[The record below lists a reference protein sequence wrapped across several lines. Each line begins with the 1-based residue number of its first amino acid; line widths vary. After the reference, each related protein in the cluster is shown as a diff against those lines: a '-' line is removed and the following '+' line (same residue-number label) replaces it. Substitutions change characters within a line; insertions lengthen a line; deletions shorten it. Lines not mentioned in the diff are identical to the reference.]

1 MGEVP
6 HAHRIR
12 ARGPATETSCCS
24 SATSEALEFPALLRV
39 VAGLAVTDAGSRL
52 VRAISPSTDAD
63 EIELRRVRYA
73 EIARDLKEKG
83 ALVPVLDQ
91 ELLNLRRQL
100 EAGGRRL
107 AGSALQDLGA
117 VIEASEEVLER
128 LGDHEETPQLAM
140 EVESLRALE
149 AGASGGAG
157 SGEAISCA
165 ALASRLRRTL
175 DRRGTVRD
183 DASPRLRALVR
194 DARRT
199 QASVETQVQAYV
211 REHGHRLADDSTP
224 MRGGRFSVLLPS
236 GSRGRL
242 SGLVRGRSG
251 SGRSF
256 YFEPSEVVEGNDELE
271 RIAADKEIERAR
283 ILAELVR
290 QVLELTPAII
300 ARIDF
305 LAAVD
310 AQQGVA
316 RFAAAVGAALAAI
329 APPEPNG
336 SAAVLE
342 LRGGRHPLLDPRLAE
357 LREQTLGAA
366 GNRGEVVPLDLS
378 LDEQVRSSRS
388 GLGGGDGL
396 DPSRCRILVL
406 TGPNAG
412 GKTVALKTVGLLC
425 LMTQAGL
432 PVPAAPDSRLPVFD
446 HFVAVIGDDQ
456 SVLDEQSTFSARLL
470 RLREVWRRAGPRTLV
485 LLDEVG
491 AGTNPEE
498 GAALGIALLE
508 GLVESASQGVLT
520 THLTQLAAAALE
532 SGEACCAA
540 MSFDPESGLPTYRLT
555 IGPPGGSR
563 ALALARRL
571 GLPAAWLERA
581 EHFLGSEHQQL
592 RRVLERNERL
602 REGLVERE
610 SELAR
615 LTAETESARGRFESR
630 QASLQAAQKRLSQS
644 VRREVDA
651 LRKANRRRL
660 DQALAELATQPRP
673 GKRAFAR
680 VAGGLHS
687 ELDRD
692 ASAADGRAAA
702 ATREAG
708 SRGERDPESTA
719 VPERPRPLVAGAT
732 VRHRSLGWVGEL
744 QEVSGN
750 RATVLVRGKRVRA
763 SPAALEAIAPV
774 ERASPPRVRVQTS
787 SAPAVEPEL
796 MLIGQMVEP
805 ALDSLDAY
813 LDRALASGRERVR
826 VVHGHGSGRLRRA
839 VREHLRG
846 HPAVASFGPAP
857 PSAGGDGATEVQL
870 G

>member
-1 MGEVP
+1 M
-6 HAHRIR
+6 
-12 ARGPATETSCCS
+12 SCCS

-39 VAGLAVTDAGSRL
+39 VAGLAVTDAGRRL
-52 VRAISPSTDAD
+52 VYAISPRTDPD

-73 EIARDLKEKG
+73 EIARERGEGG
-83 ALVPVLDQ
+83 ALVPVLDR
-91 ELLNLRRQL
+91 ELLDLRRQL
-100 EAGGRRL
+100 QTGGRRL
-107 AGSALQDLGA
+107 GGAALLGLVA

-128 LGDHEETPQLAM
+128 LGDHEETPRLAA

-149 AGASGGAG
+149 AGATETDVT
-157 SGEAISCA
+157 GEPIGCA
-165 ALASRLRRTL
+165 ALAASLRRTL
-175 DRRGTVRD
+175 DRRGAVRD
-183 DASPRLRALVR
+183 DASPRLRTLVQ

-199 QASVETQVQAYV
+199 QASVETQVHAYV
-211 REHGHRLADDSTP
+211 REHGDRLADDSTP

-242 SGLVRGRSG
+242 SGLVRGRSA

-256 YFEPSEVVEGNDELE
+256 YFEPSEVVEGNDEME

-310 AQQGVA
+310 ALQAVA
-316 RFAAAVGAALAAI
+316 HFAAQLGAGLAGI
-329 APPEPNG
+329 APPAPDG
-336 SAAVLE
+336 SAAALE
-342 LRGGRHPLLDPRLAE
+342 LRGARHPLLDPRLAE

-366 GNRGEVVPLDLS
+366 GNRGEVVPLDLA
-378 LDEQVRSSRS
+378 LDDNRT
-388 GLGGGDGL
+388 
-396 DPSRCRILVL
+396 LVL

-432 PVPAAPDSRLPVFD
+432 PVPAAPDSRFPIFD
-446 HFVAVIGDDQ
+446 HLVAVVGDDQ

-508 GLVESASQGVLT
+508 GLVESASMGVLT

-532 SGEACCAA
+532 SQAASCAA
-540 MSFDPESGLPTYRLT
+540 MSFDPESGLPTYRLV

-592 RRVLERNERL
+592 RRVLERNERR
-602 REGLVERE
+602 RERLLHRE
-610 SELAR
+610 AELAR
-615 LTAETESARGRFESR
+615 LTAATEAERDRFETR
-630 QASLQAAQKRLSQS
+630 QASLQAAQERLGKA
-644 VRREVDA
+644 VRHEVDA
-651 LRKANRRRL
+651 LRRANRQRL
-660 DQALAELATQPRP
+660 DQALAELASQPRP

-680 VAGGLHS
+680 AAGGLHR

-692 ASAADGRAAA
+692 ASAASDRASA
-702 ATREAG
+702 ATCEPAARAKP
-708 SRGERDPESTA
+708 DPESGAT
-719 VPERPRPLVAGAT
+719 PERPRPLVAGAP

-744 QEVSGN
+744 QEVSGD

-763 SPAALEAIAPV
+763 AADALEAIAPV
-774 ERASPPRVRVQTS
+774 ERAASSRVRVQAS
-787 SAPAVEPEL
+787 SAPAVESEL

-846 HPAVASFGPAP
+846 HPAVAGFNPAP
-857 PSAGGDGATEVQL
+857 PSAGGDGATEVVL
-870 G
+870 R

>member
-1 MGEVP
+1 M
-6 HAHRIR
+6 
-12 ARGPATETSCCS
+12 SCCS

-39 VAGLAVTDAGSRL
+39 VAGLAVTDAGRRL
-52 VRAISPSTDAD
+52 VYAISPRTDPD

-73 EIARDLKEKG
+73 EIARERAEGG

-91 ELLNLRRQL
+91 ELLDLRRQL
-100 EAGGRRL
+100 QTGGQRL
-107 AGSALQDLGA
+107 GGAVLLGLVA

-128 LGDHEETPQLAM
+128 LGDHEETPRLAA

-149 AGASGGAG
+149 AGAAKTDVT
-157 SGEAISCA
+157 GEPIGCA
-165 ALASRLRRTL
+165 ALAARLRRIL
-175 DRRGTVRD
+175 DRRGAVRD
-183 DASPRLRALVR
+183 DASPRLRALVQ

-199 QASVETQVQAYV
+199 QASVETQVHAYV
-211 REHGHRLADDSTP
+211 REHGQRLADDSTP

-242 SGLVRGRSG
+242 SGLVRGRSA

-271 RIAADKEIERAR
+271 RLAADKEIERAR

-310 AQQGVA
+310 ALQAVV
-316 RFAAAVGAALAAI
+316 RFAAQLGAGLAGI
-329 APPEPNG
+329 ARPAPDG
-336 SAAVLE
+336 SAAALE
-342 LRGGRHPLLDPRLAE
+342 LRGARHPLLDPRLAE

-366 GNRGEVVPLDLS
+366 GNRGQVVPLDLA
-378 LDEQVRSSRS
+378 
-388 GLGGGDGL
+388 LGD
-396 DPSRCRILVL
+396 DRTLVL

-432 PVPAAPDSRLPVFD
+432 PVPAAPDSRFPIFD
-446 HFVAVIGDDQ
+446 HLVAVVGDDQ
-456 SVLDEQSTFSARLL
+456 SVLGEQSTFSARLL

-508 GLVESASQGVLT
+508 GLVESASMGVLT

-532 SGEACCAA
+532 SQAASCAA
-540 MSFDPESGLPTYRLT
+540 MSFDPDSGLPTYRLV

-592 RRVLERNERL
+592 RRVLERNERR
-602 REGLVERE
+602 RERLLDRE
-610 SELAR
+610 AELAR
-615 LTAETESARGRFESR
+615 LIAATEAERDRFETR
-630 QASLQAAQKRLSQS
+630 QASLQAARERLGQA
-644 VRREVDA
+644 VRHEVDA
-651 LRKANRRRL
+651 LRRANRKRL
-660 DQALAELATQPRP
+660 DQALAELASQPRP

-680 VAGGLHS
+680 AAGGLHR

-692 ASAADGRAAA
+692 ASAAGDRASA
-702 ATREAG
+702 ATCEPAARAKP
-708 SRGERDPESTA
+708 DPASGAT
-719 VPERPRPLVAGAT
+719 PERPRPLVAGAP
-732 VRHRSLGWVGEL
+732 VRHRPLGWVGEL
-744 QEVSGN
+744 QEVSGD
-750 RATVLVRGKRVRA
+750 RATVLVRGKRVRV
-763 SPAALEAIAPV
+763 AADALQAIAPV
-774 ERASPPRVRVQTS
+774 ERARSSGVRVQAS
-787 SAPAVEPEL
+787 SAPAVESEL

-846 HPAVASFGPAP
+846 HPAVAGFDPAP
-857 PSAGGDGATEVQL
+857 PSAGGDGATEVVL
-870 G
+870 R

>member
-1 MGEVP
+1 ML
-6 HAHRIR
+6 
-12 ARGPATETSCCS
+12 S
-24 SATSEALEFPALLRV
+24 V
-39 VAGLAVTDAGSRL
+39 VAGFAATDAGRRL
-52 VRAISPSTDAD
+52 VHSVSPHTDPD
-63 EIELRRVRYA
+63 EIGFRRARYA
-73 EIARDLKEKG
+73 EVARELKEAG
-83 ALVPVLDQ
+83 VLVPVLDQ
-91 ELLNLRRQL
+91 ELLELRSQL
-100 EAGGRRL
+100 ETGGRRL
-107 AGSALQDLGA
+107 GGSALQDLA
-117 VIEASEEVLER
+117 TVIEVGEEVLER
-128 LGDHEETPQLAM
+128 LGDQEETPWLAT

-149 AGASGGAG
+149 VGAGDDAASGEPIG
-157 SGEAISCA
+157 CA
-165 ALASRLRRTL
+165 ALAARLRRTL
-175 DRRGTVRD
+175 DRHGAVRD
-183 DASPRLRALVR
+183 DASPRLRTLVR
-194 DARRT
+194 DSRRT

-242 SGLVRGRSG
+242 SGLVRGRSA

-256 YFEPSEVVEGNDELE
+256 HFEPSEVVEGNDELE

-290 QVLELTPAII
+290 RVLELTPAIL

-310 AQQGVA
+310 ALQAAA
-316 RFAAAVGAALAAI
+316 RFAARVGAGLAGI
-329 APPEPNG
+329 APPEPDG
-336 SAAVLE
+336 SAAALE
-342 LRGGRHPLLDPRLAE
+342 LRGARHPLLDPRLAE
-357 LREQTLGAA
+357 HREQALGAA
-366 GNRGEVVPLDLS
+366 GNRGEVVPLDLV
-378 LDEQVRSSRS
+378 LADHRA
-388 GLGGGDGL
+388 
-396 DPSRCRILVL
+396 LVL

-425 LMTQAGL
+425 LMTQAGM
-432 PVPAAPDSRLPVFD
+432 PVPAAPDSRFPIFD
-446 HFVAVIGDDQ
+446 HLVAVVGDDQ

-508 GLVESASQGVLT
+508 GLVESASLGILT

-532 SGEACCAA
+532 SQSAACAA
-540 MSFDPESGLPTYRLT
+540 MSFDPESGLPTYRLV

-602 REGLVERE
+602 RERLLERE
-610 SELAR
+610 AALAR
-615 LTAETESARGRFESR
+615 VTAETEAERGRFETR
-630 QASLQAAQKRLSQS
+630 QAALQAARKRLDRS

-651 LRKANRRRL
+651 LRRGNRGRL
-660 DQALAELATQPRP
+660 DQALAELAAQPRP

-680 VAGGLHS
+680 AAGDLHR
-687 ELDRD
+687 ELDGEAAAARD
-692 ASAADGRAAA
+692 RAAA
-702 ATREAG
+702 ATSDPGDDRVD
-708 SRGERDPESTA
+708 GERERERESA
-719 VPERPRPLVAGAT
+719 AAPERRPLVTGAP

-744 QEVSGN
+744 QELSED
-750 RATVLVRGKRVRA
+750 RATVLVLGKRVRA
-763 SPAALEAIAPV
+763 SAAALEPVAPV
-774 ERASPPRVRVQTS
+774 ERVASTRVRVQAS
-787 SAPAVEPEL
+787 SAPAVESEL
-796 MLIGQMVEP
+796 MLIGQKVEP

-846 HPAVASFGPAP
+846 HPAVTGFAPAP
-857 PSAGGDGATEVQL
+857 RSAGGDGATEVVL
-870 G
+870 R

>member
-1 MGEVP
+1 M
-6 HAHRIR
+6 
-12 ARGPATETSCCS
+12 SCCS

-39 VAGLAVTDAGSRL
+39 VAGLAVTDAGRRL
-52 VRAISPSTDAD
+52 VYAISPRTDPD

-73 EIARDLKEKG
+73 EIARERGEGG
-83 ALVPVLDQ
+83 ALVPVLDR
-91 ELLNLRRQL
+91 ELLDLRRQL
-100 EAGGRRL
+100 QTGGRRL
-107 AGSALQDLGA
+107 GGAALLGLVA

-128 LGDHEETPQLAM
+128 LGDHEETPRLAA

-149 AGASGGAG
+149 AGATETDVT
-157 SGEAISCA
+157 GEPIGCA
-165 ALASRLRRTL
+165 ALAARLRRTL
-175 DRRGTVRD
+175 DRRGAVRD
-183 DASPRLRALVR
+183 DASPRLRTLVQ

-199 QASVETQVQAYV
+199 QASVETQVHAYV
-211 REHGHRLADDSTP
+211 REHGDRLADDSTP

-242 SGLVRGRSG
+242 SGLVRGRSA

-256 YFEPSEVVEGNDELE
+256 YFEPSEVVEGNDEME

-310 AQQGVA
+310 ALQAVA
-316 RFAAAVGAALAAI
+316 HFAAQLGAGLAGI
-329 APPEPNG
+329 APPAPDG
-336 SAAVLE
+336 SAAALE
-342 LRGGRHPLLDPRLAE
+342 LRGARHPLLDPRLAE
-357 LREQTLGAA
+357 MRERTLGAA
-366 GNRGEVVPLDLS
+366 GNRGEVVPLDLA
-378 LDEQVRSSRS
+378 LDDNRT
-388 GLGGGDGL
+388 
-396 DPSRCRILVL
+396 LVL

-432 PVPAAPDSRLPVFD
+432 PVPAAPDSRFPIFD
-446 HFVAVIGDDQ
+446 HLVAVVGDDQ
-456 SVLDEQSTFSARLL
+456 SVLGEQSTFSARLL

-508 GLVESASQGVLT
+508 GLVESASMGVLT

-532 SGEACCAA
+532 SQAASCAA
-540 MSFDPESGLPTYRLT
+540 MSFDPESGLPTYRLV

-592 RRVLERNERL
+592 RRVLERNERR
-602 REGLVERE
+602 RERLLHRE
-610 SELAR
+610 AELAR
-615 LTAETESARGRFESR
+615 LTAATEAERDRFETR
-630 QASLQAAQKRLSQS
+630 QASLQAAQERLGKA
-644 VRREVDA
+644 VRHEVDA
-651 LRKANRRRL
+651 LRRANRQRL
-660 DQALAELATQPRP
+660 DQALAELASQPRP

-680 VAGGLHS
+680 AAGGLHR

-692 ASAADGRAAA
+692 ASAAGDRASA
-702 ATREAG
+702 ATCEPAARAKP
-708 SRGERDPESTA
+708 DPASGAT
-719 VPERPRPLVAGAT
+719 PERPRPLVAGAP

-744 QEVSGN
+744 QEVSGD
-750 RATVLVRGKRVRA
+750 RATVLVRGKRVRV
-763 SPAALEAIAPV
+763 AADALQAIARV
-774 ERASPPRVRVQTS
+774 ERAASSRVRVQAS
-787 SAPAVEPEL
+787 SAPAVESEL

-846 HPAVASFGPAP
+846 HPAVAGFNPAP
-857 PSAGGDGATEVQL
+857 PSAGGDGATEVVL
-870 G
+870 R

>member
-1 MGEVP
+1 MN
-6 HAHRIR
+6 
-12 ARGPATETSCCS
+12 CCS

-39 VAGLAVTDAGSRL
+39 VAGLALTDAGRRL
-52 VRAISPSTDAD
+52 VHAISPRRDPD
-63 EIELRRVRYA
+63 EIDLRRVRYA
-73 EIARDLKEKG
+73 EIAGELKEGG

-91 ELLNLRRQL
+91 ELLDLRRQL
-100 EAGGRRL
+100 TSGGRHL
-107 AGSALQDLGA
+107 GGSALLGLVA
-117 VIEASEEVLER
+117 VIEAAEEVVER
-128 LGDHEETPQLAM
+128 LGDHEETPQLAA

-149 AGASGGAG
+149 AAATRTDAR
-157 SGEAISCA
+157 GEPVGCA

-175 DRRGTVRD
+175 DRRGAVRD
-183 DASPRLRALVR
+183 DASPRLRALVG

-242 SGLVRGRSG
+242 SGLVRGRSA

-256 YFEPSEVVEGNDELE
+256 YFEPSEVVEGNDDLE
-271 RIAADKEIERAR
+271 RIAADREIERTR

-310 AQQGVA
+310 AVQAVA
-316 RFAAAVGAALAAI
+316 RFAAAGGAELAAI
-329 APPEPNG
+329 APPAPNG
-336 SAAVLE
+336 SAAALE
-342 LRGGRHPLLDPRLAE
+342 LRGARHPLLDPRLAE

-366 GNRGEVVPLDLS
+366 GNRGEAVPLDLALEDDVQGAGS
-378 LDEQVRSSRS
+378 GFDSGDGRS
-388 GLGGGDGL
+388 GPGH
-396 DPSRCRILVL
+396 RTLVL

-432 PVPAAPDSRLPVFD
+432 PVPAAPDSRFPIFD
-446 HFVAVIGDDQ
+446 HLVAVVGDDQ

-470 RLREVWRRAGPRTLV
+470 RLREVWRHAGPRTLV

-508 GLVESASQGVLT
+508 GLVESSSMGILT

-532 SGEACCAA
+532 SQAASCAA
-540 MSFDPESGLPTYRLT
+540 MSFDPESGLPTYRLV

-571 GLPAAWLERA
+571 GLPAVWLERA

-602 REGLVERE
+602 RERLLDRE
-610 SELAR
+610 AELTR
-615 LTAETESARGRFESR
+615 LTAETEAERARFETR
-630 QASLQAAQKRLSQS
+630 QRSLHAAQQRLGQA
-644 VRREVDA
+644 VRREVDS
-651 LRKANRRRL
+651 LSRANRRRL

-680 VAGGLHS
+680 AAGGLHR

-692 ASAADGRAAA
+692 ASAADDRATAETCEPGA
-702 ATREAG
+702 
-708 SRGERDPESTA
+708 RGERDAEPAAT
-719 VPERPRPLVAGAT
+719 PERPRPLVVGAP

-744 QEVSGN
+744 QEVSGD

-763 SPAALEAIAPV
+763 APAALEAIAPV
-774 ERASPPRVRVQTS
+774 ERATSPRVRVQAS
-787 SAPAVEPEL
+787 SAPAVESEL
-796 MLIGQMVEP
+796 MLIGQQVEP
-805 ALDSLDAY
+805 ALDSLDVY

-846 HPAVASFGPAP
+846 HLAVAAFNPAP
-857 PSAGGDGATEVQL
+857 PSAGGDGATEVVL
-870 G
+870 R

>member
-1 MGEVP
+1 M
-6 HAHRIR
+6 
-12 ARGPATETSCCS
+12 SCCS

-39 VAGLAVTDAGSRL
+39 VAGLAVTDAGRRL
-52 VRAISPSTDAD
+52 VYAISPRTDPD

-73 EIARDLKEKG
+73 EIARERGEGG
-83 ALVPVLDQ
+83 ALVPVLDR
-91 ELLNLRRQL
+91 ELLDLRRQL
-100 EAGGRRL
+100 QTGGRRL
-107 AGSALQDLGA
+107 GGAALLGLVA

-128 LGDHEETPQLAM
+128 LGDHEETPRLAA

-149 AGASGGAG
+149 AGATETDVT
-157 SGEAISCA
+157 GEPIGCA
-165 ALASRLRRTL
+165 ALAARLRRTL
-175 DRRGTVRD
+175 DRRGAVRD
-183 DASPRLRALVR
+183 DASPRLRTLVQ

-199 QASVETQVQAYV
+199 QASVETQVHAYV
-211 REHGHRLADDSTP
+211 REHGDRLADDSTP

-242 SGLVRGRSG
+242 SGLVRGRSA

-256 YFEPSEVVEGNDELE
+256 YFEPSEVVEGNDEME

-310 AQQGVA
+310 ALQAVA
-316 RFAAAVGAALAAI
+316 HFAAQLGAGLAGI
-329 APPEPNG
+329 APPAPDG
-336 SAAVLE
+336 SAAALE
-342 LRGGRHPLLDPRLAE
+342 LRGARHPLLDPRLAE
-357 LREQTLGAA
+357 MRERTLGAA
-366 GNRGEVVPLDLS
+366 GNRGEVVPLDLA
-378 LDEQVRSSRS
+378 LDDNRT
-388 GLGGGDGL
+388 
-396 DPSRCRILVL
+396 LVL

-432 PVPAAPDSRLPVFD
+432 PVPAAPDSRFPIFD
-446 HFVAVIGDDQ
+446 HLVAVVGDDQ

-508 GLVESASQGVLT
+508 GLVESASMGVLT

-532 SGEACCAA
+532 SQAASCAA
-540 MSFDPESGLPTYRLT
+540 TSFDPESGLPTYRLV

-592 RRVLERNERL
+592 RRVLERNERR
-602 REGLVERE
+602 RERLLHRE
-610 SELAR
+610 AELAR
-615 LTAETESARGRFESR
+615 LTAATEAERDRFETR
-630 QASLQAAQKRLSQS
+630 QASLQAAQERLGQA
-644 VRREVDA
+644 VRHEVDA
-651 LRKANRRRL
+651 LRRANRQRL
-660 DQALAELATQPRP
+660 DQALAELASQPRP

-680 VAGGLHS
+680 AAGGLHR

-692 ASAADGRAAA
+692 ASAAGDRASA
-702 ATREAG
+702 ATCEPAARAKP
-708 SRGERDPESTA
+708 DPASGAT
-719 VPERPRPLVAGAT
+719 PERPRPLVAGAP

-744 QEVSGN
+744 QEVSGD
-750 RATVLVRGKRVRA
+750 RATVLVRGKRVRV
-763 SPAALEAIAPV
+763 AADALQAIARV
-774 ERASPPRVRVQTS
+774 ERAASSRVRVQAS
-787 SAPAVEPEL
+787 SAPAVESEL

-846 HPAVASFGPAP
+846 HPAVAGFNPAP
-857 PSAGGDGATEVQL
+857 PSAGGDGATEVVL
-870 G
+870 R

>member
-1 MGEVP
+1 M
-6 HAHRIR
+6 
-12 ARGPATETSCCS
+12 SCCS

-39 VAGLAVTDAGSRL
+39 VAGLAVTDAGA
-52 VRAISPSTDAD
+52 RAVQAVSPCSDPS

-73 EIARDLKEKG
+73 EIARELAEAG

-91 ELLNLRRQL
+91 ELVGLRRQL
-100 EAGGRRL
+100 ESDGRGL
-107 AGSALQDLGA
+107 GGSALLGL
-117 VIEASEEVLER
+117 ASVVEVCEEVLER
-128 LGDHEETPQLAM
+128 LADHEETPRVAA
-140 EVESLRALE
+140 EVETLRALE
-149 AGASGGAG
+149 AGAAEGAG
-157 SGEAISCA
+157 SGEPIGCA
-165 ALASRLRRTL
+165 ALAARLRRAL
-175 DRRGTVRD
+175 DRSGMVRD
-183 DASPRLRALVR
+183 DASPRLKALVG
-194 DARRT
+194 DGRRT
-199 QASVETQVQAYV
+199 QALVETRIQAYA
-211 REHGHRLADDSTP
+211 REHGHKLADDSTP

-242 SGLVRGRSG
+242 SGLVRGRSA

-290 QVLELTPAII
+290 QVLALTPAII

-310 AQQGVA
+310 AAQAVA
-316 RFAAAVGAALAAI
+316 RFAAMVGAGLAGV
-329 APPEPNG
+329 APPEPNV
-336 SAAVLE
+336 AAAALQI
-342 LRGGRHPLLDPRLAE
+342 RGARHPLLDPRLAD
-357 LREQTLGAA
+357 LREETLGAA
-366 GNRGEVVPLDLS
+366 GNRGDVVPLDLA
-378 LDEQVRSSRS
+378 LDDHRTM
-388 GLGGGDGL
+388 
-396 DPSRCRILVL
+396 VL

-432 PVPAAPDSRLPVFD
+432 PVPAARDSRFPIFD
-446 HFVAVIGDDQ
+446 HLVAVVGDDQ

-470 RLREVWRRAGPRTLV
+470 RLREVWRHAGPRTLV

-508 GLVESASQGVLT
+508 GLVESASLGILT

-532 SGEACCAA
+532 SQAASCAA
-540 MSFDPESGLPTYRLT
+540 MSFDPESGLPTYRLV

-602 REGLVERE
+602 RERLVARERE
-610 SELAR
+610 LDR
-615 LTAETESARGRFESR
+615 LTAETEAERGRLEIR
-630 QASLQAAQKRLSQS
+630 QAALRAARKKLSQAIG
-644 VRREVDA
+644 REVDG
-651 LRKANRRRL
+651 LRRSNRRRL
-660 DQALAELATQPRP
+660 DEALAELAAQPRP

-680 VAGGLHS
+680 AAGRLHR

-692 ASAADGRAAA
+692 ASAAAKRAPGGPGEEDSEPAAA
-702 ATREAG
+702 
-708 SRGERDPESTA
+708 
-719 VPERPRPLVAGAT
+719 PERPGPLVAGAQ
-732 VRHRSLGWVGEL
+732 VRHDSLGWVGVL
-744 QEVSGN
+744 QEVGGE
-750 RATVLVRGKRVRA
+750 RATVLVRGKRVQTSAAALRVVA
-763 SPAALEAIAPV
+763 TAEPAA
-774 ERASPPRVRVQTS
+774 SSRVRVRAS
-787 SAPAVEPEL
+787 SARAVESEL
-796 MLIGQMVEP
+796 MLIGQNVEP
-805 ALDSLDAY
+805 ALDSLDVY

-839 VREHLRG
+839 VREHLRA
-846 HPAVASFGPAP
+846 HPAVAGFDPAP
-857 PSAGGDGATEVQL
+857 PSAGGDGATEVVL
-870 G
+870 R